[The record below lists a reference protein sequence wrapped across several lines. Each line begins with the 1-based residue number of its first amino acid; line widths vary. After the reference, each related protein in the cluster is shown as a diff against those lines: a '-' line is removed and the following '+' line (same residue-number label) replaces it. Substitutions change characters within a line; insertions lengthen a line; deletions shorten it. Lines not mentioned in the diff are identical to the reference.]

1 MNLYKSPFLIMC
13 LLASFA
19 AEVHCLVVRKGRG
32 QQSSLAFKATWPKK
46 QLTETADFDWVK
58 KHFYTTIEKFS
69 PKHVIDLTLR
79 P

>member
-1 MNLYKSPFLIMC
+1 MC

-19 AEVHCLVVRKGRG
+19 AEVYCLVVREGRS

-46 QLTETADFDWVK
+46 QLAENRADFDRVK
-58 KHFYTTIEKFS
+58 RVFFYTTLDKFERN
-69 PKHVIDLTLR
+69 KYVIDFSLR